1 MVISS
6 CFVEQSDVAGEVLK
20 LLFDDGG
27 KMAVIFLFMTWYFL
41 VVLNHFVQ
49 RLFGDFS
56 LTL

>member
-27 KMAVIFLFMTWYFL
+27 KMAVIFLFMT
-41 VVLNHFVQ
+41 
-49 RLFGDFS
+49 
-56 LTL
+56 